1 MKGFVKFMVNGA
13 GRALRIIAG
22 IALILCGFLLFNT
35 PNWIMII
42 IGLIPLSAGIFDFC
56 LLAPLFGYYFS
67 GAKTREAVSH

>member
-1 MKGFVKFMVNGA
+1 MVSGA
-13 GRALRIIAG
+13 GRTLRVIAG
-22 IALILCGFLLFNT
+22 LALIICGYFLFTT

-67 GAKTREAVSH
+67 GPKTREAVSK